1 VMAGLNPSES
11 NGAVELLGKLK
22 QDFALTIVAIEHVM
36 RIIMAVSDRVI
47 ALDQGRVIAIGT
59 PAEVT
64 KDPKVRSAYLG
75 DEIA

>member
-1 VMAGLNPSES
+1 VQ
-11 NGAVELLGKLK
+11 VRGKLK

-47 ALDQGRVIAIGT
+47 ALDQGRIIAIGT

-64 KDPKVRSAYLG
+64 NDPRVRTAYLG